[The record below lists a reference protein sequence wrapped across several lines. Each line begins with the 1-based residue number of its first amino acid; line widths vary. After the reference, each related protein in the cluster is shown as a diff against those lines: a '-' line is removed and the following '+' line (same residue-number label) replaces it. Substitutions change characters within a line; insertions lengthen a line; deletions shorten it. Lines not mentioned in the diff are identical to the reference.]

1 MDILEV
7 ITRLKAEPSLM
18 KQHIALS
25 LYKDDMLILED
36 SHEVKGSTGSLSTV
50 YSLFKYKEGG
60 YAYLATLENPS
71 SPHMNK
77 VVQYVSLN
85 NGEDLKAMLDAF
97 IGTMTVTPKDPINRA
112 LWASSFKSLRAKIWG
127 TNDLKLTPFFKLW
140 PQSYDMAGAT
150 LLKKP
155 VTDKPSPFSIVAKAK
170 PLYGEPEYMEN
181 VGGILTAVWVGTHPI
196 EGASHFKSIK
206 EIT

>member
-1 MDILEV
+1 MEISEV
-7 ITRLKAEPSLM
+7 IARLKAEPGLM
-18 KQHIALS
+18 KQHITLS
-25 LYKDDMLILED
+25 LYKDDILELED

-60 YAYLATLENPS
+60 YGYLATLENPS

-77 VVQYVSLN
+77 VVQYVSHN
-85 NGEDLKAMLDAF
+85 NGEDLKVMLDGFADG
-97 IGTMTVTPKDPINRA
+97 ISPTPKEAINRV
-112 LWASSFKSLRAKIWG
+112 LWASNFKALRAKIWG
-127 TNDLKLTPFFKLW
+127 TNDPKLTPFFKLW
-140 PQSYDMAGAT
+140 PKSYDTAGAT

-155 VTDKPSPFSIVAKAK
+155 VTDTPSPFSIVAKAK